1 MGAGGETSA
10 APEDKGAHPFPSIK
24 GQALRRAPRARGMC
38 CELGWAVKR
47 WRLECGDYL
56 KTAEKVQN
64 EKSESP
70 GLERRFRLGIGP
82 LSWAKLEVCW
92 LGLLQKPA
100 FPYTKGLVQFCPM
113 HLLSSSFFLL
123 GRQT

>member
-10 APEDKGAHPFPSIK
+10 APEDKEAHPFPSVK
-24 GQALRRAPRARGMC
+24 GQTLCQAPRARGRC
-38 CELGWAVKR
+38 CELGQAVKG
-47 WRLECGDYL
+47 WRLECGDRL
-56 KTAEKVQN
+56 KTVEKVRN

-70 GLERRFRLGIGP
+70 GLGRCFRLGIGP
-82 LSWAKLEVCW
+82 LSWAKPEVCC

-100 FPYTKGLVQFCPM
+100 FPYMKGLVQFCPL